1 MQQNL
6 SLQSTL
12 HYEPQEQRHFS
23 GCQPLNF
30 PSIHPTLD
38 SSSTQSWPS
47 DSDCSSHPNSYF
59 NCRHHCGQFLSCSHS
74 CHFKQQRETKSIPLP
89 PLSFHQSS
97 VCWHLQIMPAYPPCG
112 CVSPHSISS
121 ILSLDSF
128 LEFRVCCKSRE
139 EAPMASY
146 VSFHSSFPLG
156 NWLCFRGGHCKV

>member
-12 HYEPQEQRHFS
+12 HCETEEQRHFS

-30 PSIHPTLD
+30 PSSPPNTWQFIHTKLTFRFP
-38 SSSTQSWPS
+38 
-47 DSDCSSHPNSYF
+47 DCSSRPNSYF
-59 NCRHHCGQFLSCSHS
+59 NCTHHCGQFLSCSHS

-89 PLSFHQSS
+89 LSFHQSS
-97 VCWHLQIMPAYPPCG
+97 VCWHLKIMPAYPPCG

-139 EAPMASY
+139 EAPHSY